1 LNQLVKIEPAF
12 PGSTSEAATLFADVV
27 TAFFRNK
34 SKIVPA
40 VLVFLLLV
48 GGIFVFHPKKYESRM
63 LFLVRDEASAF
74 PTDSFDDHAEAA
86 PDSLATDR
94 QIGTEIELLSAT
106 DLHRQVITAMNPG
119 LSNAEIDRRLLALER
134 DLNIL
139 PVPKT
144 RLISVSYSASSKEA
158 GNATLSALSRAY
170 LTYRAAIKGS
180 DGAYA
185 FFDQQAKRYSENVKE
200 DQAALASFNQTYQI
214 ALLNE
219 EKDLTVHKLS
229 DARANLYENEA
240 SLGEAGKKIQTM
252 SAAREKLPPRVVTQR
267 RDLPDQIGLGRLN
280 SILADLQNERVDLLM
295 KYHPTDRHVQEVD
308 DKIANIRESLKHT
321 QESKATEEQSD
332 LNPLRQSVDS
342 DLQQLTFH
350 SAGLQARQRSL
361 SAQVNEYE
369 AKLQQL
375 NQVTGQYDDLTR
387 KIQEDQTGYDLY
399 SKKREGARINRTLDR
414 DKIANVRQVSGPS
427 IVPQS
432 NGQILLSIAGIC
444 IIGTLLIAGAGILAG
459 LWSSRF
465 HSPSELE
472 SAIGAPVLATVPL
485 VAEGNF
491 HKTLAGRCDGAMSLS
506 LNGGDS
512 YQDGD
517 SLEPINESGRPQV
530 LSPISRYIGS
540 VDRECFQDRGAY
552 LPLIERLR
560 KIDPSEPGIGA
571 VFTFTACTR
580 GEGVSHFVQH
590 LGTEL
595 ASYTGKRVAIVDA
608 PDTYESTMGNANGAE
623 TEARGRSAR
632 GGESFLKQWFQKLRV
647 THDYVLID
655 CPALSVS
662 RAATI
667 FGPQSDGLLLVVGAG
682 KATRTQLRGSLAML
696 SLSSVPVIGL
706 ALNKRRYPVPDAI
719 YNLL

>member
-1 LNQLVKIEPAF
+1 VKIEPAF
-12 PGSTSEAATLFADVV
+12 PVSTSETATLFADVV

-34 SKIVPA
+34 LKIMSA
-40 VLVFLLLV
+40 ALVFLLLV
-48 GGIFVFHPKKYESRM
+48 SCVFIFRTTKYESRM
-63 LFLVRDEASAF
+63 LFLVRDEASTF
-74 PTDSFDDHAEAA
+74 PTDSFDEHTQPP
-86 PDSLATDR
+86 PDSLATDM
-94 QIGTEIELLSAT
+94 QIGTEIELLSGS
-106 DLHRQVITAMNPG
+106 DLHRQVITNMNPG
-119 LSNAEIDRRLLALER
+119 LSNAEVDRRLLAFDK
-134 DLNIL
+134 DLNVL

-144 RLISVSYSASSKEA
+144 RLISVSYLSSSKEE
-158 GNATLSALSRAY
+158 GKATLAALSRAY
-170 LTYRAAIKGS
+170 LAYRAAIKGS

-185 FFDQQAKRYSENVKE
+185 FFDQQARRYSEEVQE
-200 DQAALASFNQTYQI
+200 DQAALATFNQKYQI
-214 ALLNE
+214 SLLTE
-219 EKDLTVHKLS
+219 EKDLTVHRLS

-252 SAAREKLPPRVVTQR
+252 SATREKLPPRVITQR

-280 SILADLQNERVDLLM
+280 SILVDLQNERVDLLM

-308 DKIANIRESLKHT
+308 DKIANIRESMKHT

-332 LNPLRQSVDS
+332 VNPLRQSVDS

-361 SAQVNEYE
+361 TAQVNEYE

-387 KIQEDQTGYDLY
+387 KIQEDQAGYDLY
-399 SKKREGARINRTLDR
+399 SKKREGARINRTLDG

-427 IVPQS
+427 VIPQS
-432 NGQILLSIAGIC
+432 HGQVLLSIAGIYLM
-444 IIGTLLIAGAGILAG
+444 GTLVIVGAGILAG
-459 LWSSRF
+459 LWSSSF
-465 HSPSELE
+465 HSPWELE

-485 VAEGNF
+485 IVEGNTR
-491 HKTLAGRCDGAMSLS
+491 KTLAGHSDGTMSLS
-506 LNGGDS
+506 LDGDS
-512 YQDGD
+512 YQEDD
-517 SLEPINESGRPQV
+517 ALEPINGGGRPQV
-530 LSPISRYIGS
+530 LSPISRYVGG
-540 VDRECFQDRGAY
+540 VDKECFQHRGAY

-560 KIDPSEPGIGA
+560 KIDPSEDGRGA

-580 GEGVSHFVQH
+580 GEGVSHFVQN

-595 ASYTGKRVAIVDA
+595 ANYTGKRVAIVDA
-608 PDTYESTMGNANGAE
+608 PDTYESTMECANGAG
-623 TEARGRSAR
+623 TEARSRSAR

-662 RAATI
+662 HAATI

-682 KATRTQLRGSLAML
+682 RATRTQLRGSLAML

>member
-12 PGSTSEAATLFADVV
+12 PVSTSEAATLFADVV

-34 SKIVPA
+34 LKIVSA
-40 VLVFLLLV
+40 ALVFLLLV
-48 GGIFVFHPKKYESRM
+48 TGAFVFRPKKYESRM
-63 LFLVRDEASAF
+63 LFLVRDEASTF
-74 PTDSFDDHAEAA
+74 PTDSFDERAQPP
-86 PDSLATDR
+86 PDALGTDM
-94 QIGTEIELLSAT
+94 QIGTEIELLSGI
-106 DLHRQVITAMNPG
+106 DLHRQVISAMNPG
-119 LSNAEIDRRLLALER
+119 LSNAEMDRRLLALDQ
-134 DLNIL
+134 DLNVL

-144 RLISVSYSASSKEA
+144 RLISVTYLAPSKEE
-158 GNATLSALSRAY
+158 GKATLASLSRAY
-170 LTYRAAIKGS
+170 LAYRAAIRGS
-180 DGAYA
+180 DRAYA
-185 FFDQQAKRYSENVKE
+185 FFDQQAKRYSEKLQE
-200 DQAALASFNQTYQI
+200 DQAALATFNQTYQI
-214 ALLNE
+214 SLLNE
-219 EKDLTVHKLS
+219 EKDVTVHKLS
-229 DARANLYENEA
+229 DAQANLYENEA
-240 SLGEAGKKIQTM
+240 SLGEAAKKIQTM
-252 SAAREKLPPRVVTQR
+252 SAAREKLPPRVITQR

-332 LNPLRQSVDS
+332 LNPLRQSVDT

-350 SAGLQARQRSL
+350 SAGMQARQRSL
-361 SAQVNEYE
+361 TAQVNEYE

-375 NQVTGQYDDLTR
+375 NQHTGQYDDLTR
-387 KIQEDQTGYDLY
+387 KIQEDTTGYDLY
-399 SKKREGARINRTLDR
+399 SKKREGARINRTLDS
-414 DKIANVRQVSGPS
+414 DKIANVRQVSGPF

-432 NGQILLSIAGIC
+432 NSQVLLSIAGIYFM
-444 IIGTLLIAGAGILAG
+444 GVLLIAGTGILAG

-465 HSPSELE
+465 HSPRELE

-485 VAEGNF
+485 VVEGNPRE
-491 HKTLAGRCDGAMSLS
+491 TLAGQYDGAMSLRS
-506 LNGGDS
+506 NGSNS
-512 YQDGD
+512 YQEDD
-517 SLEPINESGRPQV
+517 SLEPVHESGRPQV
-530 LSPISRYIGS
+530 LSPISRYIGG
-540 VDRECFQDRGAY
+540 VDKECFQHRGAY

-560 KIDPSEPGIGA
+560 KIDPSEDGRGA

-580 GEGVSHFVQH
+580 GEGVSHFVQN

-595 ASYTGKRVAIVDA
+595 ANYTGKRVAIVDA
-608 PDTYESTMGNANGAE
+608 PDTYESTMGCTNGAG

-632 GGESFLKQWFQKLRV
+632 GGASFLKQWFQKLRV

-662 RAATI
+662 HAATI

-682 KATRTQLRGSLAML
+682 EATRTQLRGSLAML

>member
-12 PGSTSEAATLFADVV
+12 PVSTSETATLFADVV

-34 SKIVPA
+34 LKIMSA
-40 VLVFLLLV
+40 ALVFLLLV
-48 GGIFVFHPKKYESRM
+48 SCVFIFRTTKYESRM
-63 LFLVRDEASAF
+63 LFLVRDEASTF
-74 PTDSFDDHAEAA
+74 PTDSFDEHTQPP
-86 PDSLATDR
+86 PDSLATDM
-94 QIGTEIELLSAT
+94 QIGTEIELLSGS
-106 DLHRQVITAMNPG
+106 DLHRQVITNMNPG
-119 LSNAEIDRRLLALER
+119 LSNAEVDRRLLAFDK
-134 DLNIL
+134 DLNVL

-144 RLISVSYSASSKEA
+144 RLISVSYLSSSKEE
-158 GNATLSALSRAY
+158 GKATLAALSRAY
-170 LTYRAAIKGS
+170 LAYRAAIKGS

-185 FFDQQAKRYSENVKE
+185 FFDQQARRYSEEVQE
-200 DQAALASFNQTYQI
+200 DQAALATFNQKYQI
-214 ALLNE
+214 SLLTE
-219 EKDLTVHKLS
+219 EKDLTVHRLS

-252 SAAREKLPPRVVTQR
+252 SATREKLPPRVITQR

-280 SILADLQNERVDLLM
+280 SILVDLQNERVDLLM

-308 DKIANIRESLKHT
+308 DKIANIRESMKHT

-332 LNPLRQSVDS
+332 VNPLRQSVDS

-361 SAQVNEYE
+361 TAQVNEYE

-387 KIQEDQTGYDLY
+387 KIQEDQAGYDLY
-399 SKKREGARINRTLDR
+399 SKKREGARINRTLDG

-427 IVPQS
+427 VIPQS
-432 NGQILLSIAGIC
+432 HGQVLLSIAGIYLM
-444 IIGTLLIAGAGILAG
+444 GTLVIVGAGILAG
-459 LWSSRF
+459 LWSSSF
-465 HSPSELE
+465 HSPWELE

-485 VAEGNF
+485 IVEGNTR
-491 HKTLAGRCDGAMSLS
+491 KTLAGHSDGTMSLS
-506 LNGGDS
+506 LDGDS
-512 YQDGD
+512 YQEDD
-517 SLEPINESGRPQV
+517 ALEPINGGGRPQV
-530 LSPISRYIGS
+530 LSPISRYVGG
-540 VDRECFQDRGAY
+540 VDKECFQHRGAY

-560 KIDPSEPGIGA
+560 KIDPSEDGRGA

-580 GEGVSHFVQH
+580 GEGVSHFVQN

-595 ASYTGKRVAIVDA
+595 ANYTGKRVAIVDA
-608 PDTYESTMGNANGAE
+608 PDTYESTMECANGAG
-623 TEARGRSAR
+623 TEARSRSAR

-662 RAATI
+662 HAATI

-682 KATRTQLRGSLAML
+682 RATRTQLRGSLAML

>member
-1 LNQLVKIEPAF
+1 MNSLVKIEPAF
-12 PGSTSEAATLFADVV
+12 PVSTSEAATLFADVV

-34 SKIVPA
+34 LKIA
-40 VLVFLLLV
+40 STALVFLLLV
-48 GGIFVFHPKKYESRM
+48 MAIFVFRPKKYESRM

-74 PTDSFDDHAEAA
+74 PTDSFDDHAESS

-94 QIGTEIELLSAT
+94 QIGTEIELLSGT

-119 LSNAEIDRRLLALER
+119 LSGAEIDRRLLALDK
-134 DLNIL
+134 DLNVL

-144 RLISVSYSASSKEA
+144 RLISVSYLASSKEE
-158 GNATLSALSRAY
+158 GQATLAALSRAY
-170 LTYRAAIKGS
+170 LAYRASIKGS

-185 FFDQQAKRYSENVKE
+185 FFDQQAKRYSEKVQE
-200 DQAALASFNQTYQI
+200 DQAALATFNQTYQI
-214 ALLNE
+214 SLLNE
-219 EKDLTVHKLS
+219 EKDLTVHRLS

-240 SLGEAGKKIQTM
+240 SLGEAGKRIQTM
-252 SAAREKLPPRVVTQR
+252 SAAREKLSPRVVTQR

-361 SAQVNEYE
+361 TAQVNEYE

-399 SKKREGARINRTLDR
+399 SKKREGARINRTLDS

-432 NGQILLSIAGIC
+432 NGQVLLSVAGVC
-444 IIGTLLIAGAGILAG
+444 IMGTLLIVGTGILGG

-465 HSPSELE
+465 HSPQELE

-485 VAEGNF
+485 IVDGNPR
-491 HKTLAGRCDGAMSLS
+491 KTLAGRSDGPMSLS
-506 LNGGDS
+506 LNGSDL
-512 YQDGD
+512 YQDD
-517 SLEPINESGRPQV
+517 DLLEPINDSGPQV

-608 PDTYESTMGNANGAE
+608 PDTYGSTMGNANGAG

-632 GGESFLKQWFQKLRV
+632 GGESFLKQWFQKLRL

-682 KATRTQLRGSLAML
+682 EATRNQLRGSLSML

>member
-1 LNQLVKIEPAF
+1 VKIERAF
-12 PGSTSEAATLFADVV
+12 PVYTSDAVTLFADMV

-34 SKIVPA
+34 LKIVSA
-40 VLVFLLLV
+40 ALVFLLLV
-48 GGIFVFHPKKYESRM
+48 TGFFVFRPKKYESRM
-63 LFLVRDEASAF
+63 LFLVRDEASTF
-74 PTDSFDDHAEAA
+74 PTDSFDEHGQPP
-86 PDSLATDR
+86 PDSLATDM
-94 QIGTEIELLSAT
+94 QIGTEIELLSGT
-106 DLHRQVITAMNPG
+106 DLHRQVISAMCPG
-119 LSNAEIDRRLLALER
+119 LSNAEIDRRLLAF
-134 DLNIL
+134 DQVLNVL

-144 RLISVSYSASSKEA
+144 RLISVTYSAPSKEEA
-158 GNATLSALSRAY
+158 KATLAALSRAY
-170 LTYRAAIKGS
+170 LAYRAAIKGS

-185 FFDQQAKRYSENVKE
+185 FFDQQAKRYSGKVQE
-200 DQAALASFNQTYQI
+200 DQAALATFNQTYRI
-214 ALLNE
+214 SLLNE
-219 EKDLTVHKLS
+219 EKDLTVHRLS

-252 SAAREKLPPRVVTQR
+252 SATREKLPPRVITQR

-280 SILADLQNERVDLLM
+280 SILVDLQNERVDLLM

-308 DKIANIRESLKHT
+308 DKIANIRESMKHT

-332 LNPLRQSVDS
+332 VNPLRQSVDS

-361 SAQVNEYE
+361 TAQVNEYE

-375 NQVTGQYDDLTR
+375 NQITGQYDDLTR
-387 KIQEDQTGYDLY
+387 KVQEDQAGYDLY
-399 SKKREGARINRTLDR
+399 SKKREGARINRTLDG

-427 IVPQS
+427 IIPQS
-432 NGQILLSIAGIC
+432 NGQVLLSIAGIYLM
-444 IIGTLLIAGAGILAG
+444 GTLVIVGTGILAG
-459 LWSSRF
+459 LWSSSF
-465 HSPSELE
+465 HSPWELE

-485 VAEGNF
+485 VVEGNTR
-491 HKTLAGRCDGAMSLS
+491 KTLAGHSDGTMSLS
-506 LNGGDS
+506 LEGDS
-512 YQDGD
+512 YQEDD
-517 SLEPINESGRPQV
+517 ALEPRNGSGRPQV
-530 LSPISRYIGS
+530 LSPISRYIGG
-540 VDRECFQDRGAY
+540 VDKECFQHRGAY

-560 KIDPSEPGIGA
+560 KIDPSEDGRGA

-580 GEGVSHFVQH
+580 GEGVSHFVQN

-595 ASYTGKRVAIVDA
+595 ANYTGKRVAIVDA
-608 PDTYESTMGNANGAE
+608 PDTYESTMGCVNGSG
-623 TEARGRSAR
+623 TEARSRSAR

-662 RAATI
+662 HAATI